1 MSTSET
7 LTIEHG
13 GKITLPRD
21 LRDRYGLADDTPLRI
36 IATRDGILLVPL
48 TNEPMSADLAAELDE
63 WQSLTAESFE
73 LFPYKDDTA

>member
-13 GKITLPRD
+13 GKITLPND

-36 IATRDGILLVPL
+36 IETRNGILLVPL
-48 TNEPMSADLAAELDE
+48 TNEPMNEALTAELEE
-63 WQSLTAESFE
+63 WQSLTTASFE
-73 LFPYKDDTA
+73 LFPYEDDTA